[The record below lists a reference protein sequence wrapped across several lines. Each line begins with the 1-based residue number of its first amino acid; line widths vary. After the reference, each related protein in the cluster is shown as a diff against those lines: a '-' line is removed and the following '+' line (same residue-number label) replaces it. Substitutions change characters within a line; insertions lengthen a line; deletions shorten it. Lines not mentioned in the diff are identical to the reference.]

1 MPAGG
6 CDLLPGSLD
15 LKASDNSCFHGNPF
29 FTAEEHYTFYGSKF
43 NSHVAYIDLVA
54 TLRLVHTYDH
64 HQWPSSGHFSI
75 LSRCIYVYNTF
86 SSLNCFELVA
96 IAYIGSRGWFHVNI

>member
-1 MPAGG
+1 MPVGG

-43 NSHVAYIDLVA
+43 NSHCGI
-54 TLRLVHTYDH
+54 
-64 HQWPSSGHFSI
+64 I
-75 LSRCIYVYNTF
+75 I
-86 SSLNCFELVA
+86 
-96 IAYIGSRGWFHVNI
+96 